1 MSNPELLF
9 NLELPQIYYK
19 LENYEDAVDIYKALV
34 KNTVVSPFS
43 ESSTKLKSRESTIAF
58 KK

>member
-34 KNTVVSPFS
+34 KNTVVSPLL

-58 KK
+58 KM